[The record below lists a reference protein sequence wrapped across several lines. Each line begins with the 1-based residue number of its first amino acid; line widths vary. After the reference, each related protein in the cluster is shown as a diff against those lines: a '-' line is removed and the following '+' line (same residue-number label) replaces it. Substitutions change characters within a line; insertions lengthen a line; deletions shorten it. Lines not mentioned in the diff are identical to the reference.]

1 MRGSGQLH
9 LRRQDD
15 KAQLIRVKG
24 MDIDKIIKEVM
35 EQVHAQSAGSNMVTD
50 ACCDVFEVPSRL
62 EHSLLNPDVCMDKIR
77 EECANARRYCVAA
90 VCVAPYYVSE
100 AADSLRGSSVKVCAA
115 IGFPHGAMSA
125 AAKAA
130 EARECIKNG
139 AQELDVAMNILAVKS
154 GRMSD
159 ARRDLEEIVSVA
171 QGKAQVKA
179 VFEHCV
185 YTDDEKVS
193 VLNMARSCGVDFV
206 KIQNVLSGKGAD
218 VEDIR
223 FAKEILGNN
232 VKIKIDGGVKT
243 LEKAQELICAG
254 ADRIGLTATV
264 KIAQE
269 ALGAK

>member
-1 MRGSGQLH
+1 
-9 LRRQDD
+9 
-15 KAQLIRVKG
+15 

-35 EQVHAQSAGSNMVTD
+35 EQVHVQSSGAGIPTACGD
-50 ACCDVFEVPSRL
+50 AFEVPSKL
-62 EHSLLNPDVCMDKIR
+62 EHSLLNPDISVEKIR
-77 EECANARRYCVAA
+77 EECAHARRYCVGA
-90 VCVAPYYVSE
+90 VCVAPYYVSA
-100 AADSLRGSSVKVCAA
+100 AADCLRGSSVAVCAA
-115 IGFPHGAMSA
+115 IGFPHGAMST
-125 AAKAA
+125 AAKVA

-139 AQELDVAMNILAVKS
+139 AQELDVAINMLAVKS
-154 GRMSD
+154 GSMAD
-159 ARRDLEEIVSVA
+159 ARRDLEEVVQVA

-185 YTDDEKVS
+185 YTDDEKAE
-193 VLNMARSCGVDFV
+193 VLNMARSCGVEFV

-218 VEDIR
+218 TADIR
-223 FAKEILGNN
+223 FAKEILGKN

-269 ALGAK
+269 ALGSK